1 MTAETYVKKITGRLK
16 CSGEKRKEIR
26 QQLLSDVSTAL
37 ENGETL
43 AQIMVRMGA
52 PASVAAEFNE
62 NMPPAEIKKYKRTKT
77 IKTSGLIV
85 LILALLAFGIYWV
98 LPKGTELEKGGIF
111 KERMVKAQMQN
122 VIEWVGSEDY
132 EQLKKISIPLLK
144 PTFENDSFSQAKA
157 SISED
162 WGAQKTYGKFYM
174 TQLRQMGKNYAV
186 GQVTVTY
193 ENTSVTYTLTFDR
206 ELKLAGIYIK

>member
-1 MTAETYVKKITGRLK
+1 MTAETYVKKIAGRLK
-16 CSGEKRKEIR
+16 CPGDKRREIR
-26 QQLLSDVSTAL
+26 QQLLSDISTAL
-37 ENGETL
+37 DNGETL
-43 AQIMVRMGA
+43 AQIMARMGA

-62 NMPPAEIKKYKRTKT
+62 NRTPSEIKKYKRTRRLK
-77 IKTSGLIV
+77 ISSLITVV
-85 LILALLAFGIYWV
+85 LILLIFGIYWI
-98 LPKGTELEKGGIF
+98 LPKGAELEKDGIF

-144 PTFENDSFSQAKA
+144 STFEDDSFSQAKA

-162 WGAQKTYGKFYM
+162 WGEQKTYGKFYM
-174 TQLRQMGKNYAV
+174 TQLQQMGKSYAV
-186 GQVTVTY
+186 CQVTVNY

-206 ELKLAGIYIK
+206 DLKLAGIYIK